1 MADWR
6 KPTIRRSIGGMPLPE
21 PVAPMLAVPGPVR
34 DSEGWAFEWKYDG
47 VRCQAAVSGG
57 EVRLYSRRL
66 RDVTGTY
73 PELAVLGH
81 DPRTLLIDG
90 EVVALDEDGRPDF
103 GRLQQ
108 RMNLTVPTPARL
120 SSVPVVFFAFDLLRE
135 GSQDCTGLPYEER
148 RERLLGLGIDRPEV
162 RVRRH
167 FLASD
172 VEGAELLSAAREVG
186 LEGLVSKRL
195 GSVYQPG
202 VRSPD
207 WVKTP
212 LTRTQEVVIA
222 GWATGEGR
230 RSGTFGALLLGLHDE
245 TGLRFAGHVGTGFTD
260 RMLDDLQ
267 ARLRPLARRT
277 SPFDSPVPRE
287 YARNAHWV
295 EPELVGEV
303 EFRQWTSDGRLR
315 APSWRGLRPDRRPEE
330 VTLA

>member
-1 MADWR
+1 M
-6 KPTIRRSIGGMPLPE
+6 LE
-21 PVAPMLAVPGPVR
+21 PVTPMLAVPGPVQ

-73 PELAVLGH
+73 PELAVLGA
-81 DPRTLLIDG
+81 DRRTLLLDG
-90 EVVALDEDGRPDF
+90 EVVALDGEGRPDF

-120 SSVPVVFFAFDLLRE
+120 AAVPVVFFTFDLLRA
-135 GSQDCTGLPYEER
+135 GSLDCMPLPYEDR
-148 RERLLGLGIDRPEV
+148 REHLFTLGLDRPEV

-167 FLASD
+167 FRAGE
-172 VEGAELLSAAREVG
+172 VEGAELLRAAREVG

-195 GSVYQPG
+195 DSPYQPG
-202 VRSPD
+202 SRSPH

-222 GWATGEGR
+222 GWTTGEGR
-230 RSGTFGALLLGLHDE
+230 RSSTFGALLLGLHGE
-245 TGLRFAGHVGTGFTD
+245 AGLRFAGHVGTGFTD
-260 RMLDDLQ
+260 RMLDDVL

-277 SPFDSPVPRE
+277 SPFASPVPRE

-315 APSWRGLRPDRRPEE
+315 APSWRGLRPDREPED
-330 VTLA
+330 VTLG